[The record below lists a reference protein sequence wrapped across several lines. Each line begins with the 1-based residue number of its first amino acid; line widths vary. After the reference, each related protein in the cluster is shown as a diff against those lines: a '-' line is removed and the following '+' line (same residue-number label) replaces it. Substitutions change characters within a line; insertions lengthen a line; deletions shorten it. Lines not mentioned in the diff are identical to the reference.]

1 MTTSQPKPPAR
12 SNRIK
17 FIAGGVLLLAAV
29 IFMVISATQATAQFF
44 LTVAELQN
52 TDRDLTGENL
62 RVSGAVIGDSIIYDT
77 GSGALHF
84 TIANIPGDDKEI
96 EARGGLEAVL
106 HQAVVNPDEPRLN
119 VVYHGAPPDMLK
131 DEAQAIMTGTI
142 QPDGTFLAEE
152 ILLKCPSKYEA
163 VLPEQ
168 AVTAEP

>member
-1 MTTSQPKPPAR
+1 MTINTPKPTSH

-29 IFMVISATQATAQFF
+29 VFMVISATQATAQFF
-44 LTVAELQN
+44 LTVDELQHS
-52 TDRDLTGENL
+52 DRDLAGENL
-62 RVSGAVIGDSIIYDT
+62 RVSGAVIGESIVYDT
-77 GSGALHF
+77 TSGALHF
-84 TIANIPGDDKEI
+84 TIANIPGDEGQI
-96 EARGGLEAVL
+96 AELGGLEAVL
-106 HQAVVNPDEPRLN
+106 HQAVLNPDEPRLE
-119 VVYHGAPPDMLK
+119 VTYHGAPPDMLK

-168 AVTAEP
+168 VVTSQP

>member
-1 MTTSQPKPPAR
+1 MTSSSSKPNSH

-29 IFMVISATQATAQFF
+29 VFMIISATQATAQFF

-52 TDRDLTGENL
+52 SDRDLAGENL
-62 RVSGAVIGDSIIYDT
+62 RVSGAVIGESIAYDA

-84 TIANIPGDDKEI
+84 TIANIPGDDQQI
-96 EARGGLEAVL
+96 EAQGGLETVL
-106 HQAVVNPDEPRLN
+106 HQAVLNPDAPRLE

-131 DEAQAIMTGTI
+131 DEAQAIMTGTV
-142 QPDGTFLAEE
+142 QQDGTFLAEE
-152 ILLKCPSKYEA
+152 ILLKCPSKYQE

-168 AVTAEP
+168 AVTSQP